1 MNYLTSENGGPKR
14 GPEVAPQEHNPPSL
28 DSGPRVRVMGVP
40 VYTVREIL
48 SSFSKTNLD
57 P

>member
-1 MNYLTSENGGPKR
+1 MNYLTSENGGPER

-48 SSFSKTNLD
+48 GSFSKINLD